1 MKLKFFKT
9 FLSSAVFMLFIV
21 SDYSFAAEGV
31 NIGKISEIN
40 KNSGEITVASTK
52 AAESI
57 RMGDFLYIRIK
68 GKVVMMKAT
77 FPMMTVAKCRLLPGY
92 GKYLNEISKNNQV
105 FAYVKGIEK
114 ESDDNVIKKS
124 GSSKELSMLC
134 DKPINSPNIKKF
146 IKQLGNDYTVS
157 QRSDSFYYSWKTKG
171 ISLRFNK
178 QTNPNVLT
186 TIFIYN
192 QGADGF
198 SKYPYEWPEKIL
210 PTDLREDVEKKIGV
224 IDGIRDDYNTYPE
237 FGIGLSYEKQSAL
250 YPESDPKKRRIH
262 HIYIQKPNLEK

>member
-9 FLSSAVFMLFIV
+9 FLSTAVFMMLIFGD
-21 SDYSFAAEGV
+21 SAFAAEGV

-40 KNSGEITVASTK
+40 KNSGEVTVSSAK

-92 GKYLNEISKNNQV
+92 GKYLKEISKNSPV
-105 FAYVKGIEK
+105 FAYVKGVEK
-114 ESDDNVIKKS
+114 ESDESVIKKS

-146 IKQLGNDYTVS
+146 IKELGNDYIVD
-157 QRSDSFYYSWKTKG
+157 RSSGAFYYSWKSKG
-171 ISLRFNK
+171 ISLRFNSE
-178 QTNPNVLT
+178 TEPDVLT

-198 SKYPYEWPEKIL
+198 SKYPFEWPEKIL
-210 PTDLREDVEKKIGV
+210 PTDLREDVEKKIGT
-224 IDGIRDDYNTYPE
+224 IDRIQDDYNDYPE

-250 YPESDPKKRRIH
+250 YPESDPMKRRIH
-262 HIYIQKPNLEK
+262 HIYIQKPKFEK